1 MIILLGLSVQ
11 DSANGQDVYSAFA
24 MRMGLFIAISLYA
37 WLMVYLLDQY
47 RQRRAIRQ
55 PGC

>member
-24 MRMGLFIAISLYA
+24 VRMGLFIAISLYA
-37 WLMVYLLDQY
+37 WLMVYLLDRY
-47 RQRRAIRQ
+47 RLRRQLRQ